1 LSYNNLDQSGM
12 FRQMAQG
19 YSWVTDEPE
28 IGKRVQFCFELM
40 LCRSLLW
47 QFPPVFDRSKR

>member
-1 LSYNNLDQSGM
+1 M
-12 FRQMAQG
+12 FRQIAQG